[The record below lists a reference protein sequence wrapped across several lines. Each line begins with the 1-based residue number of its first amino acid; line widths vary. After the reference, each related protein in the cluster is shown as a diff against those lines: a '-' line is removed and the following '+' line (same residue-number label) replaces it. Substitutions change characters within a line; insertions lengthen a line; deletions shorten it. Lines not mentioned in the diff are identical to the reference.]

1 MKYVTRYLMLDRT
14 PMLTTPYLLIQ
25 LGFTNASLF
34 TRGHIRFLS
43 LDGIS
48 FARPVPIGSILKLR
62 SQILH
67 TQLGGDADEYPIVV
81 VRPHHRSFM
90 YLFMPTI
97 HLL

>member
-1 MKYVTRYLMLDRT
+1 MRLAYEVSLFESDPSVMLIT
-14 PMLTTPYLLIQ
+14 PIQ

-48 FARPVPIGSILKLR
+48 FARPVPIGSILRLR

-81 VRPHHRSFM
+81 VRHLIVVYVIIM
-90 YLFMPTI
+90 LTI
-97 HLL
+97 QLCST